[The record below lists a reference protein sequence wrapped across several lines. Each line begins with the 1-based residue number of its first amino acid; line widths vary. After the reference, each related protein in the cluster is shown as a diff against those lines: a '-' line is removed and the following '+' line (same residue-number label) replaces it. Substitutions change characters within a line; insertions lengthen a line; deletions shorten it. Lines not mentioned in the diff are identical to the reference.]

1 MTEANVS
8 KESTK
13 QLFSVMGVTRVVCVD
28 DQYVVPELG
37 IDQIIGL
44 FQVLEKEEQQKISAF
59 SEVDSSKPPEVWKKK
74 LTDAW
79 GKLEKD
85 DKQEVETQLKD
96 LGKEENSEIDSLAPL
111 KDLLDFVDLKMLS
124 PDEWKQQKDILLD
137 ESKNTPTLFLFD
149 KDLSNADMGDEGG
162 ITLLK
167 QAIGCD
173 NAICGMLSH
182 HFPKDA
188 EYGEWEKFVNEHKLA
203 PNRFILISK
212 QHLDPESWLG
222 FARMLKL
229 TLLNAPCRS
238 LASLLSERM
247 KNGIDA
253 ANTNISAIS
262 VYDFEDIVFR
272 KSQKEGIWEADTLF
286 RILSL
291 YQKKELR
298 GKAESNE
305 EIHNTVKKIRHI
317 FSVETGPHS
326 SQKKSQEIQRLEWY
340 DEAQEVNSQLS
351 PISLGDIFQRTGSTK
366 KYILLCQP
374 CDLMVRSNGRRNY
387 ELADVF
393 LAEISS
399 KFNEKYAFKKLKFFD
414 NKSESYVNFQC
425 RAAVSLDILD
435 LCAFNADGSATYGKE
450 ILSNSL
456 LIPAWTS
463 RGTEL
468 STRYEKVLADIT
480 TPPRQSNEEK
490 AAKMPKSSRD
500 GKFAKGTHHPANKTI
515 QYSVTRVGR
524 VCSPFA
530 EDILGS
536 FCSYLSRPAFGMELA
551 EDEIFELE
559 TCGEAAQDEIAAASA
574 SVKTA

>member
-1 MTEANVS
+1 MSDANAS

-37 IDQIIGL
+37 DDQIIGL
-44 FQVLEKEEQQKISAF
+44 FQALTKDDQQKISAF
-59 SEVDSSKPPEVWKKK
+59 EDVDTSKPPEVWKKK
-74 LTDAW
+74 LRDAW
-79 GKLEKD
+79 KKLERNH
-85 DKQEVETQLKD
+85 KQEIETQLKD
-96 LGKEENSEIDSLAPL
+96 LNKEESSEIDSLAPL
-111 KDLLDFVDLKMLS
+111 KDLLDFVDLKTLS
-124 PDEWKQQKDILLD
+124 PEEWNQQRETLLK
-137 ESKNTPTLFLFD
+137 EAKTTPTLFLFD

-167 QAIGCD
+167 QAIDCD
-173 NAICGMLSH
+173 DAICGMLSH

-188 EYGEWEKFVNEHKLA
+188 EYSEWEKFVSEHKLA

-229 TLLNAPCRS
+229 TLLNAPCRL
-238 LASLLSERM
+238 LASLLSDRM
-247 KNGIDA
+247 KSGIDA
-253 ANTNISAIS
+253 ANSNISAIS

-298 GKAESNE
+298 GKADSNE
-305 EIHNTVKKIRHI
+305 EIHSTVKKIRHI
-317 FSVETGPHS
+317 FGVDTGPHS
-326 SQKKSQEIQRLEWY
+326 SQQKSREIQRLEWY

-351 PISLGDIFQRTGSTK
+351 PIALGDIFQRTGSQK
-366 KYILLCQP
+366 KYVLLCQP

-399 KFNEKYAFKKLKFFD
+399 KFNEKYSFKKLKFFD
-414 NKSESYVNFQC
+414 DKNESWVNFQC
-425 RAAVSLDILD
+425 RVAVSLDVLD
-435 LCAFNADGSATYGKE
+435 LCAFNADGKATYGKE
-450 ILSNSL
+450 ILENSL
-456 LIPAWTS
+456 LIPAWAS
-463 RGTEL
+463 RGSQL
-468 STRYEKVLADIT
+468 SKIYEAVLADIT
-480 TPPRQSNEEK
+480 TPPRQSNLTK
-490 AAKMPKSSRD
+490 AGKMPKSSRD
-500 GKFAKGTHHPANKTI
+500 GKFAKGTHDPAMKI
-515 QYSVTRVGR
+515 IEYSVTRVGR

-559 TCGEAAQDEIAAASA
+559 TCDDDVQTNTTDSAQ
-574 SVKTA
+574 